1 MTGKFIVIEGLDGS
15 GKTTQTG
22 ILINK
27 LREKGIKAVN
37 QAEPTS
43 GEYGKMCRDVL
54 GGRKQCAK
62 SQLALLFTLDRID
75 HNLNKEDGINY
86 HLENGET
93 RLLNENLGR
102 IAEILNVG
110 TEELVLG
117 YHPRRQTSTEDE
129 LADQYTGQITEIRKR
144 YKAEID
150 TLTEEISRLRL
161 ENTELRRHIETQQ
174 DLIETK
180 SELIVMLKKLAA
192 R

>member
-1 MTGKFIVIEGLDGS
+1 MNNDSVKDNIRNFRKNLQV
-15 GKTTQTG
+15 TQSEMADRLG
-22 ILINK
+22 ISRTAYRN
-27 LREKGIKAVN
+27 
-37 QAEPTS
+37 
-43 GEYGKMCRDVL
+43 
-54 GGRKQCAK
+54 
-62 SQLALLFTLDRID
+62 
-75 HNLNKEDGINY
+75 
-86 HLENGET
+86 LENGET

>member
-1 MTGKFIVIEGLDGS
+1 MFFSFDKLF
-15 GKTTQTG
+15 
-22 ILINK
+22 LIFAYF
-27 LREKGIKAVN
+27 LL
-37 QAEPTS
+37 S
-43 GEYGKMCRDVL
+43 
-54 GGRKQCAK
+54 
-62 SQLALLFTLDRID
+62 LALFSWPDLRLKSYIFAEISLRMDNDSVKENIRNFRR
-75 HNLNKEDGINY
+75 NLRVTQSEMADKLGISRTAYRN
-86 HLENGET
+86 LENGET